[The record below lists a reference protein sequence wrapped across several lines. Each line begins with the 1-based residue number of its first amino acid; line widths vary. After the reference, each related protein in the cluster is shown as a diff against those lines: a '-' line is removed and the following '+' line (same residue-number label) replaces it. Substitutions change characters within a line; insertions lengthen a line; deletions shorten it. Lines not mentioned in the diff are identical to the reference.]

1 MRPLLGYVLAS
12 SLLGSALS
20 AQVVE
25 PGTVIRAQRSGSDE
39 RLVGTL
45 VARTPDTLTLAL
57 RSGGVLKLPA
67 SSVRTLEVSTG
78 RRRLAPAVKYAA
90 IGAVSWGVVAAV
102 IPYRPCDPARY
113 SNCNESNSMS
123 KSEFVGTQALGMAII
138 AGAVGA
144 IRGSEGWARVEG
156 GSASAFIQPAQTG
169 TALGFRLRL

>member
-1 MRPLLGYVLAS
+1 MRPLLGYVLVAS
-12 SLLGSALS
+12 LIGSTLS

-25 PGTVIRAQRSGSDE
+25 PGAVIRAQRTGSDE

-45 VARTPDTLTLAL
+45 VTRTPDTLTIAL

-90 IGAVSWGVVAAV
+90 IGAVGWAVVAAAV
-102 IPYRPCDPARY
+102 PYTPCDPARY

-123 KSEFVGTQALGMAII
+123 RSEFVATQVAGMAII

-144 IRGSEGWARVEG
+144 IRGTEGWARVEG
-156 GSASAFIQPAQTG
+156 GSASAFVRPARTG

>member
-1 MRPLLGYVLAS
+1 MRPLPGYLLVAS
-12 SLLGSALS
+12 FLGSALS

-25 PGTVIRAQRSGSDE
+25 PGAVIRATRANADD

-45 VARTPDTLTLAL
+45 VSRTPDTLTIAL

-78 RRRLAPAVKYAA
+78 RRRLAPAAKYAA
-90 IGAVSWGVVAAV
+90 IGAVGWGVVAAV
-102 IPYRPCDPARY
+102 VPYEACDPARY
-113 SNCNESNSMS
+113 RNCNESNSMS
-123 KSEFVGTQALGMAII
+123 KSEFVATQALGMAII

-144 IRGSEGWARVEG
+144 IRGSESWTRVEG
-156 GSASAFIQPAQTG
+156 GSTSAFIRPAHTG